1 MKKINV
7 YAWFI
12 TMLMTMMASPA
23 YADWDS
29 KDVTMEEGE
38 IQTLYLPSTVTS
50 KKLKSVTFYS
60 ASWNNVEV
68 LSYNNYS
75 VRVKALKAYSTP
87 VIVRCDYYY
96 YVSSGN
102 YTYQAS
108 GAYDFKITVN
118 GKKANKPT
126 KISLPSVV
134 AVEVGESKD
143 IDVTVTP
150 SNAEYTLTW
159 AISDKSIAT
168 FNQNGTITGK
178 SVGDTDLKV
187 TADNG
192 VYAMCRISVYQPK
205 PSSVVLPSMTS
216 LKVGD
221 TYTLKPDVYPANAKY
236 TLTWS
241 SRNSSVASVSSS
253 GLVTAKSAGTATIT
267 VKTDNGKT
275 ATCKVT
281 VTEKTV
287 AATSVSIKSTLS
299 LTEGET
305 YTLTPT
311 VTPSDAKTSYTW
323 SFSNS
328 SVASVSSSGLVTA
341 KSAGTT
347 TITVKTDNGKSA
359 TCKVTVTTKAVKEY
373 KITFSIYGYENGK
386 VLFNGKQLT
395 GEILEEYGAFKVTE
409 GSDVALTIL
418 PNEGYVVDWLWLDW
432 EDVKEQ
438 MVKDVLTISNVK
450 EDLFLTVS
458 FEPDESILSTITPT
472 SESENKPV
480 VIYDLNG
487 RRVDASK
494 AIGGIFIVNGK
505 KVYIR

>member
-267 VKTDNGKT
+267 VKTDNGK
-275 ATCKVT
+275 
-281 VTEKTV
+281 
-287 AATSVSIKSTLS
+287 
-299 LTEGET
+299 
-305 YTLTPT
+305 
-311 VTPSDAKTSYTW
+311 
-323 SFSNS
+323 
-328 SVASVSSSGLVTA
+328 
-341 KSAGTT
+341 
-347 TITVKTDNGKSA
+347 SA
-359 TCKVTVTTKAVKEY
+359 TCKVTVTTKAVKEK
-373 KITFSIYGYENGK
+373 KITFTIYG
-386 VLFNGKQLT
+386 
-395 GEILEEYGAFKVTE
+395 
-409 GSDVALTIL
+409 
-418 PNEGYVVDWLWLDW
+418 
-432 EDVKEQ
+432 
-438 MVKDVLTISNVK
+438 
-450 EDLFLTVS
+450 
-458 FEPDESILSTITPT
+458 
-472 SESENKPV
+472 
-480 VIYDLNG
+480 
-487 RRVDASK
+487 
-494 AIGGIFIVNGK
+494 
-505 KVYIR
+505 